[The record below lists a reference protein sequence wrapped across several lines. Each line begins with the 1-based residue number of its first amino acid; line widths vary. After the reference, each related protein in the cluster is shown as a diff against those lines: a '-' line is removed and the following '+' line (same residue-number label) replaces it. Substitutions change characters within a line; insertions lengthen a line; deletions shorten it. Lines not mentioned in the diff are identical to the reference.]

1 MIGNTVFVINQKM
14 AASPSLAD
22 CHPVLES
29 EVNNSTSRYIKR
41 RCDLEEADN
50 IMCQMWGNKKK
61 LCTIQSTSAN
71 SSSLQQNSVET
82 ELEAINCDEDGHN
95 SNVSFIFIINSLDI

>member
-1 MIGNTVFVINQKM
+1 M
-14 AASPSLAD
+14 AANQNSTD

-29 EVNNSTSRYIKR
+29 EVINSTSRYIKR

-50 IMCQMWGNKKK
+50 IMCQMWGNKKQ

-71 SSSLQQNSVET
+71 SSRHLQNSVET
-82 ELEAINCDEDGHN
+82 EFEAINCDKDVLN

>member
-14 AASPSLAD
+14 AASPSLTD

-61 LCTIQSTSAN
+61 LCTIQSTSA
-71 SSSLQQNSVET
+71 VET